1 VTSPSRGQVAPP
13 VSAVGERGLI
23 DRIRRR
29 LPVPPASLIVG
40 IGDDAAVSLPERGS
54 LQVLTTD
61 AMVEGVHFDRRFSSL
76 FDVGYKSLAV
86 NISDV
91 AAMGATPSLAL
102 LSLMLPDA
110 TTEEDVDLLIEGL
123 IALASPFRITIAG
136 GNITRSPGPLIVDIT
151 LTGSVRPR
159 RVLTRGGARPGDG
172 LYVTGTVGAAAAGLG
187 WLRDRAASPESTPE
201 DPGLAECVIRYKR
214 PEPRL
219 RIGALLGRTRTATA
233 CMDLS
238 DGLGDAVRQLS
249 EMSRAGAKID
259 ADLLPVPP
267 AAATWFATKSPD
279 PIRAA
284 VAGGDDYELLFTV
297 PPRRK
302 RALKAVVSQAKGV
315 SVTCIGQIVK
325 GEGAVLVRQ
334 GRAEPLPEGFAHF

>member
-1 VTSPSRGQVAPP
+1 
-13 VSAVGERGLI
+13 
-23 DRIRRR
+23 
-29 LPVPPASLIVG
+29 
-40 IGDDAAVSLPERGS
+40 
-54 LQVLTTD
+54 
-61 AMVEGVHFDRRFSSL
+61 
-76 FDVGYKSLAV
+76 
-86 NISDV
+86 
-91 AAMGATPSLAL
+91 
-102 LSLMLPDA
+102 
-110 TTEEDVDLLIEGL
+110 
-123 IALASPFRITIAG
+123 
-136 GNITRSPGPLIVDIT
+136 
-151 LTGSVRPR
+151 
-159 RVLTRGGARPGDG
+159 
-172 LYVTGTVGAAAAGLG
+172 
-187 WLRDRAASPESTPE
+187 
-201 DPGLAECVIRYKR
+201 
-214 PEPRL
+214 
-219 RIGALLGRTRTATA
+219 
-233 CMDLS
+233 MDLS

>member
-1 VTSPSRGQVAPP
+1 
-13 VSAVGERGLI
+13 
-23 DRIRRR
+23 
-29 LPVPPASLIVG
+29 
-40 IGDDAAVSLPERGS
+40 
-54 LQVLTTD
+54 VLTTD

-110 TTEEDVDLLIEGL
+110 TTEEDVDRLIDGL
-123 IALASPFRITIAG
+123 VALASPFRITIAG

-187 WLRDRAASPESTPE
+187 WLRDCAASPESRPE